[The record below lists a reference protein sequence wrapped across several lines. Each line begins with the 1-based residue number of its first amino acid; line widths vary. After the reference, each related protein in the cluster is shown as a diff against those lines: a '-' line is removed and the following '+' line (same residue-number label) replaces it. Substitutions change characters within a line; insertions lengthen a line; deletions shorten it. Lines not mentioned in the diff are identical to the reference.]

1 MRYKYAIHE
10 LDCANCAREVEE
22 TLTKDSRLKNV
33 SVNFNTSKVSFDA
46 ETSITLD
53 ELNKLVQ
60 KAEPEAYL
68 TETKTETETKTKTQ
82 PNEAIET
89 DNGTSTKTLS
99 KTSRQLLILA
109 LALFIGIVSYFAPL
123 PLAVKILGYLISYSL
138 LLYHTTINAIKLLIK
153 SRTLNENALI
163 TISCIG
169 ALCIGEVLEGMMVIT
184 LYTIGKILEAR
195 ALDNSRHSIQELLD
209 LKQPYA
215 NLYID
220 HKLQKVTVDDI
231 KVGNT
236 VVVKKGEKVPVDG
249 VIIKGETTLDLS
261 ALTGESLPVKVS
273 ENSTILSG
281 AINIGNV
288 VHLKAE
294 KTYAHSTV
302 AKILE
307 LLEDATN
314 KKAKTETVVAKI
326 SKVYTPIIILLSL
339 LTVVILPLAFHIQ
352 FTDALYRSLT
362 FLVIS
367 CPCAIAISVPLSYFT
382 GIGTA
387 SKYGI
392 LIKGSNYLDN
402 LSSAKNIIFDKTGT
416 LTSGDFAVT
425 KLEILDDA
433 YSEKELIDLLVA
445 GETLSNHP
453 IASSVLKLRPKHAK
467 LPKVQNFREV
477 AGQGITY
484 KVKSQNISVGNSLL
498 CPCQENSLLHLH
510 INSKHVASITIS
522 DQVKPS
528 STTTIQKLKSR
539 GLTTYMFTGD
549 KNSVAKT
556 IGHELGIDHI
566 YAEMLPTDKFH
577 RFETIAKT
585 APTIFVGDGIND
597 APVLRRADI
606 GIAMG
611 AAGSESA
618 IEAADIVIMNDDLM
632 KIPYLLTLSD
642 FTKHI
647 IYQNLIFAIAIKLII
662 LTASLF
668 GLANMWLAVFAD
680 TGVTLLTIL
689 NTLRILRKSYTK

>member
-1 MRYKYAIHE
+1 MRYKYDIHN

-22 TLTKDSRLKNV
+22 TFTKDPRLQNV
-33 SVNFNTSKVSFDA
+33 SVNFNTSKVSFDT
-46 ETSITLD
+46 ESQITLED
-53 ELNKLVQ
+53 LNRLVQ

-68 TETKTETETKTKTQ
+68 TEIATSSDDKTAEEGT
-82 PNEAIET
+82 PN
-89 DNGTSTKTLS
+89 NKLS
-99 KTSRQLLILA
+99 QQVVILILA
-109 LALFIGIVSYFAPL
+109 LAIGIVSYFAPL
-123 PLAVKILGYLISYSL
+123 PLAVKILGYIISYSM
-138 LLYHTTINAIKLLIK
+138 LLYRTTINAVKLLVK
-153 SRTLNENALI
+153 SHTLNENALI

-169 ALCIGEVLEGMMVIT
+169 ALCIGEVLEGMMVIA
-184 LYTIGKILEAR
+184 LYTIGKILETK

-215 NLYID
+215 NLYIN
-220 HKLQKVTVDDI
+220 HKLQKIAVNQIKINDI
-231 KVGNT
+231 LVI
-236 VVVKKGEKVPVDG
+236 KKGEKVPVDG
-249 VIIKGETTLDLS
+249 VIVKGETTLDLS
-261 ALTGESLPVKVS
+261 ALTGESLPVKVEEKS
-273 ENSTILSG
+273 SVLSG
-281 AINIGNV
+281 AINTGNV
-288 VHLKAE
+288 IHLKAE
-294 KTYAHSTV
+294 KTFAHSTV

-314 KKAKTETVVAKI
+314 KKAKTETIVAKI
-326 SKVYTPIIILLSL
+326 SKVYTPIIILLSI
-339 LTVVILPLAFHIQ
+339 LTAAILPLVFHIP
-352 FTDALYRSLT
+352 FTDSLYRSLT

-387 SKYGI
+387 SKHGI

-402 LSSAKNIIFDKTGT
+402 LSSTKNIIFDKTGT
-416 LTSGDFAVT
+416 LTSGNFAVT
-425 KLEILDDA
+425 NLEILDNQ
-433 YSEKELIDLLVA
+433 YSKDEIIGLLVA
-445 GETLSNHP
+445 GETLSTHP
-453 IASSVLKLRPKHAK
+453 IANSVLKLRSKHAT
-467 LPKVQNFREV
+467 LPKVRNFQEIT
-477 AGQGITY
+477 GQGITY
-484 KVKSQNISVGNSLL
+484 TVKNQKISVGNSLL
-498 CPCQENSLLHLH
+498 CPCQENALLHLH
-510 INSKHVASITIS
+510 IDGRHIASITIS

-528 STTTIQKLKSR
+528 AAETVHFLKTR

-577 RFETIAKT
+577 RFETIAKN
-585 APTIFVGDGIND
+585 ARTIFVGDGIND

-618 IEAADIVIMNDDLM
+618 IEAADVVIMNDDPA

-647 IYQNLIFAIAIKLII
+647 IYQNLVFAITIKIVILI
-662 LTASLF
+662 ASLF

-689 NTLRILRKSYTK
+689 NTLRILRKTSAK

>member
-1 MRYKYAIHE
+1 MRYKYIIRG

-22 TLTKDSRLKNV
+22 TLAKDPRLQNV
-33 SVNFNTSKVSFDA
+33 SVNFSTSKVSFDSERQISLA
-46 ETSITLD
+46 A
-53 ELNKLVQ
+53 LNRLVQ

-68 TETKTETETKTKTQ
+68 TAPTTATETETKT
-82 PNEAIET
+82 
-89 DNGTSTKTLS
+89 TKTA
-99 KTSRQLLILA
+99 RQVLILI
-109 LALFIGIVSYFAPL
+109 LALFIGIASYFAPL
-123 PLAVKILGYLISYSL
+123 PLAVKILGYIISYSL
-138 LLYHTTINAIKLLIK
+138 LLYRTAANALKLLFK
-153 SRTLNENALI
+153 SHTLNENALI

-169 ALCIGEVLEGMMVIT
+169 ALCIGEVLEGMMVIA
-184 LYTIGKILEAR
+184 LYTIGKILEAK
-195 ALDNSRHSIQELLD
+195 ALDNSRRSIQELLD

-215 NLYID
+215 NLYVD
-220 HKLQKVTVDDI
+220 HKLQKVPVDEI
-231 KVGNT
+231 KVNDT
-236 VVVKKGEKVPVDG
+236 IVIKKGEKVPVDG
-249 VIIKGETTLDLS
+249 IIIKGETTLDLS
-261 ALTGESLPVKVS
+261 ALTGESLPVKAS
-273 ENSTILSG
+273 RNDYILSG
-281 AINIGNV
+281 AINTGNV
-288 VHLKAE
+288 IHLKAE
-294 KTYAHSTV
+294 KTFAHSTV

-307 LLEDATN
+307 LLEDATD
-314 KKAKTETVVAKI
+314 KKAKTETTVAKI

-339 LTVVILPLAFHIQ
+339 LTVITLPLIFHVP

-387 SKYGI
+387 SKHGI

-402 LSSAKNIIFDKTGT
+402 LTSAKNIIFDKTGT
-416 LTSGDFAVT
+416 LTSGNFAVT
-425 KLEILDDA
+425 NLEILDDK
-433 YSEKELIDLLVA
+433 YSEDQIIDFLVA
-445 GETLSNHP
+445 GEALSNHP
-453 IASSVLKLRPKHAK
+453 IATSVLKLRSKHAK
-467 LPKVQNFREV
+467 LPKVTNFHEV

-484 KVKSQNISVGNSLL
+484 KINNLSISVGNSLL
-498 CPCQENSLLHLH
+498 CPCQENALLHLH
-510 INSKHVASITIS
+510 INEKHIASITIS
-522 DQVKPS
+522 DQIKPRS
-528 STTTIQKLKSR
+528 AETIQKLESR

-549 KNSVAKT
+549 KNSVAKS
-556 IGHELGIDHI
+556 IGHELGLNHI

-618 IEAADIVIMNDDLM
+618 IEAADIVIMNDDLA
-632 KIPYLLTLSD
+632 KIPYLLILSD

-647 IYQNLIFAIAIKLII
+647 IYQNLIFAIAVKLII
-662 LTASLF
+662 LAASLF

-689 NTLRILRKSYTK
+689 NTLRILRQSHIEQPA

>member
-1 MRYKYAIHE
+1 MRYKYTIHN
-10 LDCANCAREVEE
+10 LDCANCARKVEE
-22 TLTKDSRLKNV
+22 TLAQDSRFKNI
-33 SVNFNTSKVSFDA
+33 SVNFNTSKLSFDA
-46 ETSITLD
+46 ESSITLD
-53 ELNKLVQ
+53 ELNRLVQ
-60 KAEPEAYL
+60 AAEPDAYL
-68 TETKTETETKTKTQ
+68 TKTRTEAEAKPTSNNHTK
-82 PNEAIET
+82 
-89 DNGTSTKTLS
+89 KTLS
-99 KTSRQLLILA
+99 KTTRQVIILI
-109 LALFIGIVSYFAPL
+109 LALFIGVVSYFAPL
-123 PLAVKILGYLISYSL
+123 PLAVKILGYIISYSL
-138 LLYHTTINAIKLLIK
+138 LLYRTTINAIKLFFK
-153 SRTLNENALI
+153 SHTLNENALI

-184 LYTIGKILEAR
+184 LYAIGKILEAR

-220 HKLQKVTVDDI
+220 HKLQKVPVDEI
-231 KVGNT
+231 KTGDCL
-236 VVVKKGEKVPVDG
+236 VVKKGEKVPVDG
-249 VIIKGETTLDLS
+249 IITKGETTLDLS

-273 ENSTILSG
+273 ENSTVLSG

-314 KKAKTETVVAKI
+314 KKAKTETIVAKI
-326 SKVYTPIIILLSL
+326 SKVYTPIIILLAL
-339 LTVVILPLAFHIQ
+339 LTVAILPLAFHIP
-352 FTDALYRSLT
+352 FTDALYRGLT

-416 LTSGDFAVT
+416 LTSGNFAVT
-425 KLEILDDA
+425 ELEILDDT
-433 YSEKELIDLLVA
+433 YPKDELIDLLVA

-453 IASSVLKLRPKHAK
+453 IASSILKLRPKHAK
-467 LPKVQNFREV
+467 LPKVQSFREV

-484 KVKSQNISVGNSLL
+484 KIKNQNISVGNSLL
-498 CPCQENSLLHLH
+498 CPCQENALLHLH
-510 INSKHVASITIS
+510 INDKHVASITIS

-528 STTTIQKLKSR
+528 SAMTIQKLKSR

-549 KNSVAKT
+549 KNSVAKS
-556 IGHELGIDHI
+556 IGHELGINHI

-585 APTIFVGDGIND
+585 ASTIFVGDGIND

-618 IEAADIVIMNDDLM
+618 IEAADIVIMNDDLA

-647 IYQNLIFAIAIKLII
+647 IYQNLIFAITIKLVI
-662 LTASLF
+662 LAASLF